1 MAAQAL
7 PLGRATSQ
15 GDTAASREGRSH
27 RRRAAR
33 ERRGR
38 ILELLD
44 EQRSVRVSS
53 LSRALGVSQM
63 TIRRDLE
70 LLDAEGL
77 ATRAFGGALRRL

>member
-1 MAAQAL
+1 MGGPRRSRTAL
-7 PLGRATSQ
+7 
-15 GDTAASREGRSH
+15 
-27 RRRAAR
+27 

-70 LLDAEGL
+70 LLDTEGL

>member
-1 MAAQAL
+1 MAARAL
-7 PLGRATSQ
+7 PLG
-15 GDTAASREGRSH
+15 TAAPRAGRSH
-27 RRRAAR
+27 RRKAAR